1 MLFHREIKV
10 KKLRENVKGRRVRVN
25 TVAPCPMGMA
35 VGYGVIEEK
44 NISIDKRDKRTNEIS
59 IDRNQFDLIRLD

>member
-1 MLFHREIKV
+1 
-10 KKLRENVKGRRVRVN
+10 
-25 TVAPCPMGMA
+25 MGMA

-59 IDRNQFDLIRLD
+59 IDRNQFDSIGLKLARNLEAC